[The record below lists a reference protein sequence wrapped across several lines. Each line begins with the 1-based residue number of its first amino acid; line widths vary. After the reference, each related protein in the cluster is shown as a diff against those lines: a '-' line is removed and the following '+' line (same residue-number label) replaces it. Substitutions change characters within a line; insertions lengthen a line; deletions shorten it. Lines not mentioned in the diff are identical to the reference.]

1 MVFVLLVFSLPGT
14 PVYDGVRLFLM
25 VFPLWAV
32 WVGIGAGW
40 LVSRGSSIVP
50 IYSRRAYARR
60 VAGRPSLTD
69 CAGQCPSRL
78 LTARGNARRRLCCS
92 WRSKGLAW

>member
-1 MVFVLLVFSLPGT
+1 MLFVLLIFSLPGT

-40 LVSRGSSIVP
+40 LVSRAV
-50 IYSRRAYARR
+50 
-60 VAGRPSLTD
+60 
-69 CAGQCPSRL
+69 QL
-78 LTARGNARRRLCCS
+78 LR
-92 WRSKGLAW
+92 